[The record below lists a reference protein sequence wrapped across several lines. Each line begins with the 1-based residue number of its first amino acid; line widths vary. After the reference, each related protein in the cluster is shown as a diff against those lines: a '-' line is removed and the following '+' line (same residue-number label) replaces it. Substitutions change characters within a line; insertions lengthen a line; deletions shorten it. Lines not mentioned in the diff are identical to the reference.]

1 MNYFIAMEKYTR
13 FKFCPCCASPK
24 IRVHRKNAIKC
35 GACGYIYFHN
45 TAAAVAGIIE
55 IKGKIL
61 LIRRAIDPKKGWY
74 DLPGGFVDY
83 KESIDEAL
91 IREVKE
97 ECNLDIKD
105 LRYFG
110 SFGNLYNY
118 KDVDYF
124 TADTFFL
131 CRPVAIKK
139 LRLSKEASEV
149 VLADIKEFNL
159 NKIAFESIKA
169 ALEKYKNGKREIC

>member
-1 MNYFIAMEKYTR
+1 MKKYTQ
-13 FKFCPCCASPK
+13 FKYCPCCASPK
-24 IRVHRKNAIKC
+24 IRVHQKNAIKC
-35 GACGYIYFHN
+35 GACGYVYFHN

-55 IKGKIL
+55 IKGKVL
-61 LIRRAIDPKKGWY
+61 LIKRATDPKIGFY

-83 KESIDEAL
+83 KESIDAAL
-91 IREVKE
+91 VREVKE
-97 ECNLDIKD
+97 ECNLDITD

-118 KDVDYF
+118 RGVDYF

-131 CRPVAIKK
+131 CRPVDIKK

-149 VLADIKEFNL
+149 VLAEIKEFNL
-159 NKIAFESIKA
+159 NKIAFDSIKA
-169 ALEKYKNGKREIC
+169 ALKKYKNGKMDIC